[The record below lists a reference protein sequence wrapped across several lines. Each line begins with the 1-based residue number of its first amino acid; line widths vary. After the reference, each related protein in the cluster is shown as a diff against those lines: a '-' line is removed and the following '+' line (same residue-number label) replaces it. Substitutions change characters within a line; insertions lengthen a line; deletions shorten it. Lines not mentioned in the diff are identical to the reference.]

1 MKKIKALPSQN
12 FQPEGSGRQQTVT
25 QGLSKGS
32 GDKGWRGRAKGR
44 EAIWPWAREPACRAV
59 GSCEREDHPLGCRGL
74 GVLKLRE
81 ERVGKAPVVISRPP
95 KGSGTP

>member
-12 FQPEGSGRQQTVT
+12 LQPEGRGGQQTVT

-32 GDKGWRGRAKGR
+32 GDKGRRGRAKGH
-44 EAIWPWAREPACRAV
+44 EAIGPWAREPACRAL
-59 GSCEREDHPLGCRGL
+59 GSCVREDRPLGCGGL

-81 ERVGKAPVVISRPP
+81 GRAGEARVVISRPP